1 MREIRD
7 ILFASDFSAESDRAF
22 EHARF
27 LADRFRASLTL
38 YHVVEAPS
46 RALLRVMAA
55 TGGQIVDRAEEDSR
69 RCLERRAEG
78 LTVPFRVV
86 VERESAPGLVDQAL
100 VQLIRRTRPD
110 LTIMAVRGRKGLS
123 RFFLGSVTE
132 QVVHHAG
139 RPVLCVRKARS
150 GRSLPYR
157 RILVPTDLSAASRR
171 AFSLAGLMAR
181 TLAAKV
187 VALHVC
193 PPSTRA
199 ALVRVP
205 GPAPADAPTEEQ
217 VRRFVQPELE
227 GVKVTAQVY
236 VTGAPWDRIVKVA
249 EEERSDLVVM
259 ATQGHDSVRDGIIG
273 SNTER
278 VLRHAPCPVLVA

>member
-1 MREIRD
+1 
-7 ILFASDFSAESDRAF
+7 
-22 EHARF
+22 
-27 LADRFRASLTL
+27 
-38 YHVVEAPS
+38 
-46 RALLRVMAA
+46 
-55 TGGQIVDRAEEDSR
+55 
-69 RCLERRAEG
+69 
-78 LTVPFRVV
+78 V
-86 VERESAPGLVDQAL
+86 VERESAPGLVDQAQ
-100 VQLIRRTRPD
+100 VQLIRRTHPD
-110 LTIMAVRGRKGLS
+110 LTVMAARGRKGLA

-132 QVVHHAG
+132 QVVQHSG

-150 GRSLPYR
+150 GRSLSYR
-157 RILVPTDLSAASRR
+157 RILVPTDLSAPSRR
-171 AFSLAGLMAR
+171 AFALAGLMAR
-181 TLAAKV
+181 TLEAKV

-193 PPSTRA
+193 PPSMRA
-199 ALVRVP
+199 TLARVP
-205 GPAPADAPTEEQ
+205 GPASTDAPTEEQ